1 MDVKLPPRAD
11 APGIVA
17 KLSELEP
24 VLEVRWSD

>member
-11 APGIVA
+11 TPGIVA